1 MFALKRFI
9 ALFVVLATT
18 GSPFVLA
25 ATAANE
31 SSVNES
37 SANVNFVNENA
48 VNKSPV
54 KDGNSQDAEGSSNNI
69 SSVATARSDEAAT
82 AIESDNAATL
92 TEVDGVPEPAVATEN
107 SEALVK
113 DLVTNRA
120 KPVQQ
125 PAAQPP
131 VKVNGVSSLLSVFV
145 GLLFILG
152 LILALAWF
160 VKRIGQGGMTAN
172 NHLRIVAS
180 LPLGTRERLALVDVG
195 GKQILLGLTPQNI
208 NTLYV
213 FDEPVIDSASAE
225 PSEFALKLRSLLNPA
240 AKNNQT
246 TEPHQ

>member
-1 MFALKRFI
+1 MFVLKRFI
-9 ALFVVLATT
+9 ALLVVLATT
-18 GSPFVLA
+18 GSPFVLVA
-25 ATAANE
+25 AAGNE
-31 SSVNES
+31 NPVNES
-37 SANVNFVNENA
+37 
-48 VNKSPV
+48 
-54 KDGNSQDAEGSSNNI
+54 
-69 SSVATARSDEAAT
+69 T
-82 AIESDNAATL
+82 ESHNTATL
-92 TEVDGVPEPAVATEN
+92 TETDGAPESAVATAN
-107 SEALVK
+107 SDAPVK
-113 DLVTNRA
+113 EPVISKA
-120 KPVQQ
+120 KPVQP

-172 NHLRIVAS
+172 NHLRILAS

-208 NTLYV
+208 NTLHV

-246 TEPHQ
+246 TEHHR

>member
-9 ALFVVLATT
+9 ALFIVLATT

-25 ATAANE
+25 AASANE
-31 SSVNES
+31 NTVKSESSLEDNSSVES
-37 SANVNFVNENA
+37 ASTDET
-48 VNKSPV
+48 
-54 KDGNSQDAEGSSNNI
+54 
-69 SSVATARSDEAAT
+69 AT
-82 AIESDNAATL
+82 
-92 TEVDGVPEPAVATEN
+92 VPELDGKGALSESHDVIEQAVATE
-107 SEALVK
+107 SVEAPGNEAPITGK
-113 DLVTNRA
+113 A

-160 VKRIGQGGMTAN
+160 VKRIGQGGITAN

-208 NTLYV
+208 NTLHV

-246 TEPHQ
+246 TEHHR

>member
-9 ALFVVLATT
+9 ALFVVLAAT

-25 ATAANE
+25 AESANE
-31 SSVNES
+31 QIVKSETSLEGNSPEGNS
-37 SANVNFVNENA
+37 SAE
-48 VNKSPV
+48 
-54 KDGNSQDAEGSSNNI
+54 
-69 SSVATARSDEAAT
+69 SVQTDETATAPELDNKTLAEPNDVVEPTMPAESLEAA
-82 AIESDNAATL
+82 A
-92 TEVDGVPEPAVATEN
+92 
-107 SEALVK
+107 SEAPVAGK
-113 DLVTNRA
+113 A

-131 VKVNGVSSLLSVFV
+131 VKVNGVSSLLNVFV

-160 VKRIGQGGMTAN
+160 VKRIGQGGITAN

-208 NTLYV
+208 NTLHV

-240 AKNNQT
+240 AAKNNQT
-246 TEPHQ
+246 TEPHP